1 MRIFAAQNT
10 KIMALIKRQLQSKI
24 QDLMFQGKAIV
35 LIGARQVGKSTLF
48 QQILDSEDLPV
59 PREQILKL
67 DCDDA
72 EVRTLLEHSDNLNDM
87 RNLVANNRVIKLMS
101 VINSVHTFKRDRS
114 FS

>member
-67 DCDDA
+67 VFDDA
-72 EVRTLLEHSDNLNDM
+72 
-87 RNLVANNRVIKLMS
+87 
-101 VINSVHTFKRDRS
+101 
-114 FS
+114 